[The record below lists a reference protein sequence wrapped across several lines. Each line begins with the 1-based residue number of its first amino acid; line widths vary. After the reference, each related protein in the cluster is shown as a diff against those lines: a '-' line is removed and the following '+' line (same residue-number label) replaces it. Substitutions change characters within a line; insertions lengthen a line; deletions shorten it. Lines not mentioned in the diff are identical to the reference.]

1 MKNFILTIFMF
12 TFCVLQS
19 KAQKEAANKLYD
31 KLAYG
36 DAIAYLEKLAA
47 SNNATY
53 EVWQQLAYSYHM
65 TNQPLKEENALAN
78 MILDANCTNENRWSY
93 IEVLMRNKNYG
104 EAKRMVDEYA
114 TINVG
119 DERISDLRQSL
130 NLLSNGIVD
139 NEKYIC
145 TLWKHNSD
153 ISDLCPVVV
162 PSGVVFTSARTRVE
176 YANVDHGWTGSNFH
190 TMWFAKG
197 DSVSQ
202 KHPTVFADNLQGEFY
217 NGPATFNSK
226 GDYIVFTRSEE
237 WAKNE
242 KTQLNRKLKLFY
254 STKVDNAWTEYAEL
268 NINESNVN
276 SCHPA
281 LSSNG
286 QILFFA
292 SDRLGGCG
300 GMDLWYSTWENG
312 QWSPAKNAGSQMNTA
327 SNELF
332 PQFAPDGSLMF
343 SSNGHISFGGL
354 DILKANISDMNNI
367 ALEHLNAPF
376 NSSDDD
382 FGITYYGGMSSGYFS
397 SNRGKVG
404 ADDDIYYFYENRVP
418 AEIYVKN
425 SQDDTALPNTKI
437 RLISALNDTL
447 YLTTDASGIVRANV
461 LKMDDYTVQVVG
473 NNSQKNVGNFTAR
486 NAELKKGE
494 AFVYQ
499 AKVSPAS
506 NDLSGRV
513 YKKGNNEPLKN
524 VLVLLEAINSD
535 LKLEVFTDELGNFIF
550 ENIDVNFDYKAS
562 VVMDECG
569 VSYAIVRSVDLKN
582 GTASMDIPVYCM
594 GDVYRLGSIYFG
606 YNQSNIRR
614 DAQMALDE
622 LTMLML
628 KYPSMEIELDAH
640 TDTRGSAEYNM
651 TLSQQRADE
660 TMNYLMSN
668 GVQKA
673 RLSAKGLGETMPL
686 RKCIEDVDCTEDDH
700 AWNRRT
706 EFLIKKM

>member
-1 MKNFILTIFMF
+1 MKNLFITLFVF
-12 TFCVLQS
+12 VLS
-19 KAQKEAANKLYD
+19 AMHGIAQKDVANKLYD

-36 DAIAYLEKLAA
+36 DAIAHLEKAAA
-47 SNNATY
+47 SNHATY
-53 EVWQQLAYSYHM
+53 EVWQRLASSYHM
-65 TNQPLKEENALAN
+65 TNQPVKEEYALSN
-78 MILDANCTNENRWSY
+78 MMSDINCTLEERWSY
-93 IEVLMRNKNYG
+93 IEVLMRNKNYS
-104 EAKRMVDEYA
+104 EAKKMLDEYA
-114 TINVG
+114 LKNNNDT
-119 DERISDLRQSL
+119 RIIDLQQSL
-130 NLLSNGIVD
+130 NLLANGIVD
-139 NEKYIC
+139 NQKYIC
-145 TLWKHNSD
+145 DLWKHNSD
-153 ISDLCPVVV
+153 ISDLCPVIT
-162 PSGVVFTSARTRVE
+162 PSGIVFTSARTRVE

-190 TMWFAKG
+190 TMWIARG
-197 DSVSQ
+197 DSASQ
-202 KHPTVFADNLQGEFY
+202 KSPIVFANNVQGSYY
-217 NGPATFNSK
+217 NGPATFNAN
-226 GDYIVFTRSEE
+226 GDFMVYTRSQE
-237 WAKNE
+237 WLTKQDE
-242 KTQLNRKLKLFY
+242 MTNRKLKLYY
-254 STKVDNAWTEYAEL
+254 STRVNNTWSEAIEL
-268 NINESNVN
+268 SLNESNTN
-276 SCHPA
+276 NCHPA
-281 LSSNG
+281 LSADG
-286 QILFFA
+286 KMLFFA
-292 SDRLGGCG
+292 SDRPGGCG
-300 GMDLWYSTWENG
+300 GMDLWYSTWNNG
-312 QWSPAKNAGSQMNTA
+312 QWTEAVNAGNIINTA

-332 PQFAPDGSLMF
+332 PQFAPDGSLTF

-354 DILKANISDMNNI
+354 DILKADVSNIDKI
-367 ALEHLNAPF
+367 TLEHLDAPF

-382 FGITYYGGMSSGYFS
+382 FGITYHKAMTSGYFT

-404 ADDDIYYFYENRVP
+404 ADDDIYKFYENRVA
-418 AEIYVKN
+418 AEIFVTN
-425 SQDDTALPNTKI
+425 SEDDSAMPNTRI

-447 YLTTDASGIVRANV
+447 YITTDAAGVARTNV
-461 LKMDDYTVQVVG
+461 LRMDDYTVQAVG
-473 NNSQKNVGNFTAR
+473 NNSTKNVGNFTAR
-486 NAELKKGE
+486 GAELKKDE
-494 AFVYQ
+494 AYVYK
-499 AKVSPAS
+499 AKVAPSA
-506 NDLSGRV
+506 NNLAGRV
-513 YKKGNNEPLKN
+513 YKKGNNEPLQN

-550 ENIDVNFDYKAS
+550 ENLDPNFDYKAS

-569 VSYAIVRSVDLKN
+569 ISYAIVRSVDLLR

-640 TDTRGSAEYNM
+640 TDTRGSAEYNL
-651 TLSQQRADE
+651 TLSQQRAEE